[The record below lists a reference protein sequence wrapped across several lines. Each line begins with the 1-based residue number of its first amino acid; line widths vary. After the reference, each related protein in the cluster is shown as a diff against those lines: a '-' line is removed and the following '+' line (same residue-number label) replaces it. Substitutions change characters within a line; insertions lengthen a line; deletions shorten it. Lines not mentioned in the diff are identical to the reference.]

1 MRYYSSKYNWVKAGF
16 VAFAVMIVAASLFV
30 LNAFVDSLSEM
41 ETRRVGNWAEATRI
55 IAKADTSADL
65 TLELKVINDNTDIPV
80 ILADSAGN
88 FIDAR
93 NVDVPDDEAERSRW
107 TKATIRKFGN
117 AREPIEIEMA
127 DESHQYVYYDESMM
141 VVGLRYFTIGVL
153 SFIFVF
159 IIVLVLFLY
168 STWRSEQNAVWAG
181 MSKETAHQLGTPIS
195 SLEAWM
201 ELFKLREP
209 DHEEYIDEMSKDIN
223 RLKIIA
229 ERFSKIGSKPE
240 LSEAEILPVVS
251 SAVSYMRKRTSKHVD
266 ISLVSQ
272 IDDHYKMPINVPL
285 FEWVVENLCKNAVD
299 SMNGKPGKIAVKI
312 SANRL
317 FCEIDVTDT
326 GSGIPKS
333 KWSTIFKS
341 GYTTKKR
348 GWGLGLSF
356 AKRIIEEY
364 HDGKI
369 YVKNSEDGKGTT
381 FAILL
386 FKNQKRR
393 GVWLNR
399 IFMKK
404 IIK

>member
-1 MRYYSSKYNWVKAGF
+1 
-16 VAFAVMIVAASLFV
+16 
-30 LNAFVDSLSEM
+30 M

-55 IAKADTSADL
+55 IAKADTNADL

-88 FIDAR
+88 FLDAR
-93 NVDVPDDEAERSRW
+93 NVDVPDDEAERSKW

-153 SFIFVF
+153 SIIFVF

-201 ELFKLREP
+201 ELFKLRDP
-209 DHEEYIDEMSKDIN
+209 SHGEYVDEMNKDVN

-240 LSEAEILPVVS
+240 LAESKVLPVVS
-251 SAVSYMRKRTSKHVD
+251 AAVSYMRDRTSKYVD
-266 ISLVSQ
+266 ISLVSH
-272 IDDHYKMPINVPL
+272 IDENYSMPINVPL
-285 FEWVVENLCKNAVD
+285 FEWVIENLCKNAVD
-299 SMNGKPGKIAVKI
+299 SMSGKSGKIVVDVR
-312 SANRL
+312 ANRL

-369 YVKNSEDGKGTT
+369 YVKNSEEGKGTT
-381 FAILL
+381 FAVLL

>member
-1 MRYYSSKYNWVKAGF
+1 
-16 VAFAVMIVAASLFV
+16 
-30 LNAFVDSLSEM
+30 
-41 ETRRVGNWAEATRI
+41 
-55 IAKADTSADL
+55 
-65 TLELKVINDNTDIPV
+65 
-80 ILADSAGN
+80 
-88 FIDAR
+88 
-93 NVDVPDDEAERSRW
+93 
-107 TKATIRKFGN
+107 
-117 AREPIEIEMA
+117 
-127 DESHQYVYYDESMM
+127 
-141 VVGLRYFTIGVL
+141 
-153 SFIFVF
+153 
-159 IIVLVLFLY
+159 
-168 STWRSEQNAVWAG
+168 

-201 ELFKLREP
+201 ELFKLRDP
-209 DHEEYIDEMSKDIN
+209 SHGEYVDEMNKDVN

-240 LSEAEILPVVS
+240 LAESKVLPVVS
-251 SAVSYMRKRTSKHVD
+251 AAVSYMRDRTSKYVD
-266 ISLVSQ
+266 ISLVSH
-272 IDDHYKMPINVPL
+272 IDENYSMPINVPL
-285 FEWVVENLCKNAVD
+285 FEWVIENLCKNAVD
-299 SMNGKPGKIAVKI
+299 SMSGKSGKIVVDVR
-312 SANRL
+312 ANRL
-317 FCEIDVTDT
+317 FCEIDVSDT

-369 YVKNSEDGKGTT
+369 YVKNSEEGKGTT
-381 FAILL
+381 FAVLL

-393 GVWLNR
+393 GMWLNR

>member
-1 MRYYSSKYNWVKAGF
+1 
-16 VAFAVMIVAASLFV
+16 
-30 LNAFVDSLSEM
+30 
-41 ETRRVGNWAEATRI
+41 
-55 IAKADTSADL
+55 
-65 TLELKVINDNTDIPV
+65 
-80 ILADSAGN
+80 
-88 FIDAR
+88 
-93 NVDVPDDEAERSRW
+93 
-107 TKATIRKFGN
+107 
-117 AREPIEIEMA
+117 
-127 DESHQYVYYDESMM
+127 
-141 VVGLRYFTIGVL
+141 
-153 SFIFVF
+153 
-159 IIVLVLFLY
+159 
-168 STWRSEQNAVWAG
+168 
-181 MSKETAHQLGTPIS
+181 
-195 SLEAWM
+195 
-201 ELFKLREP
+201 
-209 DHEEYIDEMSKDIN
+209 MSKDIN

-240 LSEAEILPVVS
+240 LSEAEILPVVL

-272 IDDHYKMPINVPL
+272 IDDHYKMSINVPL

-299 SMNGKPGKIAVKI
+299 SMNGKSGKIVVDVR
-312 SANRL
+312 ANRL
-317 FCEIDVTDT
+317 FCEIDVSDT

-404 IIK
+404 NNQIIRFVRDKYLLLRSFFA

>member
-1 MRYYSSKYNWVKAGF
+1 
-16 VAFAVMIVAASLFV
+16 
-30 LNAFVDSLSEM
+30 
-41 ETRRVGNWAEATRI
+41 
-55 IAKADTSADL
+55 
-65 TLELKVINDNTDIPV
+65 
-80 ILADSAGN
+80 
-88 FIDAR
+88 
-93 NVDVPDDEAERSRW
+93 
-107 TKATIRKFGN
+107 
-117 AREPIEIEMA
+117 
-127 DESHQYVYYDESMM
+127 
-141 VVGLRYFTIGVL
+141 
-153 SFIFVF
+153 
-159 IIVLVLFLY
+159 
-168 STWRSEQNAVWAG
+168 

-272 IDDHYKMPINVPL
+272 IDDHYKMSINVPL
-285 FEWVVENLCKNAVD
+285 FEWVIENLCKNAVD
-299 SMNGKPGKIAVKI
+299 SMSGKSGKIAVKI